1 MPIDRVTLIVS
12 DVGIPAPHAAS
23 HQSGGT
29 DAIALAVGQ
38 IASIPTARL
47 LGRYTAGT
55 GVAQTI
61 SLGSGLA
68 FSSGVLTLS
77 AEILAV
83 AAVSSTG
90 YLKRTGAATYTS
102 TATVPYSDLA
112 SIPAAIDALDGL
124 TPAAN
129 RFPYFTSSSSAALG
143 TVSAFGLTLVDDADA
158 IAARTTLGLGTLAI
172 QNGTFSGTSSGTN
185 TGDQTITLTGDVTG
199 TGPGTFA
206 ATIANDAVTY
216 AKMQNVSATDKI
228 LGRSTAGAGNVE
240 EITCTAA
247 GRALLDDADAAAQ
260 RVTLGFASAAPT
272 AAGLALLDDANA
284 AAQRVTLGL
293 GTMALLNAPTGPYSN
308 DGAAATGGVP
318 VGGIYYHSS
327 GSLYT
332 RLT

>member
-1 MPIDRVTLIVS
+1 
-12 DVGIPAPHAAS
+12 
-23 HQSGGT
+23 
-29 DAIALAVGQ
+29 
-38 IASIPTARL
+38 
-47 LGRYTAGT
+47 
-55 GVAQTI
+55 
-61 SLGSGLA
+61 
-68 FSSGVLTLS
+68 
-77 AEILAV
+77 
-83 AAVSSTG
+83 
-90 YLKRTGAATYTS
+90 
-102 TATVPYSDLA
+102 
-112 SIPAAIDALDGL
+112 
-124 TPAAN
+124 
-129 RFPYFTSSSSAALG
+129 
-143 TVSAFGLTLVDDADA
+143 VDDADA

>member
-102 TATVPYSDLA
+102 TSTVPYSDLA

-129 RFPYFTSSSSAALG
+129 RFPYFTSSSTAALG
-143 TVSAFGLTLVDDADA
+143 TVSAFALNILDDADA
-158 IAARTTLGLGTLAI
+158 ASVRSTIGLGTLAT
-172 QNGTFSGTSSGTN
+172 QNGTSSGTN
-185 TGDQTITLTGDVTG
+185 TGDQTISLTGDVTG
-199 TGPGTFA
+199 SGTGSFA

-216 AKMQNVSATDKI
+216 AKMQNVSATNKL
-228 LGRSTAGAGNVE
+228 LGRSTSGAGNVE
-240 EITCTAA
+240 EITCTPIGRTFLAA
-247 GRALLDDADAAAQ
+247 ADAPNQRAVLGLESIALL
-260 RVTLGFASAAPT
+260 P
-272 AAGLALLDDANA
+272 
-284 AAQRVTLGL
+284 
-293 GTMALLNAPTGPYSN
+293 APTGPYA
-308 DGAAATGGVP
+308 DDAAAATGGIAVNNL
-318 VGGIYYHSS
+318 YYTAA
-327 GSLYT
+327 GT
-332 RLT
+332 IQIRLT

>member
-1 MPIDRVTLIVS
+1 
-12 DVGIPAPHAAS
+12 
-23 HQSGGT
+23 
-29 DAIALAVGQ
+29 
-38 IASIPTARL
+38 
-47 LGRYTAGT
+47 
-55 GVAQTI
+55 VAT
-61 SLGSGLA
+61 
-68 FSSGVLTLS
+68 
-77 AEILAV
+77 
-83 AAVSSTG
+83 TG
-90 YLKRTGAATYTS
+90 YLKRTGSAAYSSTS
-102 TATVPYSDLA
+102 TIPYTDLA

-158 IAARTTLGLGTLAI
+158 IAARTTLGLGTLAT

-199 TGPGTFA
+199 SGTGSIA

-284 AAQRVTLGL
+284 AAQRTTLGL
-293 GTMALLNAPTGPYSN
+293 GTAALLAAPAGPYA
-308 DGAAATGGVP
+308 DDAAASAGGVA
-318 VGGIYYHSS
+318 IN
-327 GSLYT
+327 SLYYT
-332 RLT
+332 TAGVVQIRLV